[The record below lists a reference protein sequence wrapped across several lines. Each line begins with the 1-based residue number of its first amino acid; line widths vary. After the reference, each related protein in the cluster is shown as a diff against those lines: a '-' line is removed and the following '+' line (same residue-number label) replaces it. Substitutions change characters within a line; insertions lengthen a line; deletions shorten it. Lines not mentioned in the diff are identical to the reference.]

1 MKTFLFSLTFLLAS
15 SFGFAQ
21 CTGFSV
27 ELEQTLDG
35 VIGST
40 DLTGYH
46 VYKLY
51 ADFENEN
58 DFLSALYA
66 LLNAPENL
74 EVISES
80 ICYKNPLAGL
90 LGNSIGTNL
99 VSAYPELAYSTYLT
113 IDQSNS
119 SDEGQVLIATTVPT
133 SSVISNMSWEEITI
147 VDGAI
152 FTFFPNLNGYCG
164 SDLRVLIGQ
173 ITTQGG
179 FTFNSCA
186 QTFVNGSQQEIQY
199 ECFSVSAKAG
209 CTDALA
215 PNYNPDATNDDGS
228 CMEVIMGC
236 MDADACNYDETAN
249 ASDGSCE
256 LPGCSDEMAC
266 NYNPGALCYDN
277 DVCEFV
283 APKAID
289 GSLDVDAN
297 LVYEYNYPADLT
309 SVVEWAVN
317 GGVISSGQGTT
328 NVSVVWDA
336 DFTGFPIGQISATE
350 TNADNCTGETV
361 SESVNVNFVGVSE
374 LNAQE
379 IKLFPNPAS
388 DVLTIQAK
396 IPLHNAEITVFSSVG
411 ELVMSFNAVSNNLF
425 TVPVGQLAQGF
436 YTVVVMDQNSSV
448 VLPCQII
455 K

>member
-1 MKTFLFSLTFLLAS
+1 MKTFLFSLALLLFS
-15 SFGFAQ
+15 TFGFAQ

-35 VIGST
+35 VVGST

-66 LLNAPENL
+66 LINAPENL
-74 EVISES
+74 EIISETP
-80 ICYKNPLAGL
+80 CYKNPFAGL
-90 LGNSIGTNL
+90 LGSELGNDLDL
-99 VSAYPELAYSTYLT
+99 VWPEIQYSTYLT
-113 IDQSNS
+113 INMENS
-119 SDEGQVLIATTVPT
+119 SGPGQVLMATTTPIT
-133 SSVISNMSWEEITI
+133 SAVINLEWGDITI
-147 VDGAI
+147 EDGLI
-152 FTFFPNLNGYCG
+152 FTLFDQPNGFATNFK
-164 SDLRVLIGQ
+164 VLIGQ

-179 FTFNSCA
+179 FTFNSCV
-186 QTFVNGSQQEIQY
+186 QTFVNGTQANIQY
-199 ECFSVSAKAG
+199 DCFSVSAKAG

-215 PNYNPDATNDDGS
+215 SNYNPDATHDDGS

-236 MDADACNYDETAN
+236 IDAAACNYNEMAN

-256 LPGCSDEMAC
+256 LPSCSDESAC
-266 NYNPGALCYDN
+266 NYNPDAMCFDN

-283 APKAID
+283 ALKAID
-289 GSLDVDAN
+289 GPLNVDAN
-297 LVYEYNYPADLT
+297 VVYEYNYPADLT
-309 SVVEWAVN
+309 SVVEWAVI
-317 GGVISSGQGTT
+317 GGVVSSGQGTT
-328 NVSVVWDA
+328 NISVVWDA

-361 SESVNVNFVGVSE
+361 SESVNVTYVGINE

-379 IKLFPNPAS
+379 ITLFPNPAI
-388 DVLTIQAK
+388 DVLTIEAK
-396 IPLHNAEITVFSSVG
+396 SPLHNADIFVYSSVG
-411 ELVMSFNAVSNNLF
+411 ELVMSYNAISNNLF
-425 TVPVGQLAQGF
+425 TIQVGGLAQGF
-436 YTVVVMDQNSSV
+436 YTVVVREENSSV
-448 VLPCQII
+448 TLPCHIL

>member
-1 MKTFLFSLTFLLAS
+1 MMKKILFSLTFALTS
-15 SFGFAQ
+15 YFGFAQ
-21 CTGFSV
+21 CIGFSV
-27 ELEQTLDG
+27 ELEETLDG

-58 DFLSALYA
+58 DFLSSLYA
-66 LLNAPENL
+66 VLNDPENL
-74 EVISES
+74 EIISETP
-80 ICYKNPLAGL
+80 CYSNPNAELTGGFISTETAL
-90 LGNSIGTNL
+90 LS
-99 VSAYPELAYSTYLT
+99 PEIIYSTYLT
-113 IDQSNS
+113 INIQNSDDPGQLLFASTEPMTAVASNS
-119 SDEGQVLIATTVPT
+119 QWGEL
-133 SSVISNMSWEEITI
+133 TI

-152 FTFFPNLNGYCG
+152 FTLFPQPNGYAT
-164 SDLRVLIGQ
+164 DNKVFLGQ

-179 FTFNSCA
+179 FTFNSCV
-186 QTFVNGSQQEIQY
+186 QTFVNGTQANIEY
-199 ECFSVSAKAG
+199 GCFSVSAKAG

-215 PNYNPDATNDDGS
+215 SNYNPDATHDDGS

-236 MDADACNYDETAN
+236 MDADACNYNEMAN
-249 ASDGSCE
+249 VSDGSCE
-256 LPGCSDEMAC
+256 LPGCSDETAC
-266 NYNPGALCYDN
+266 NYNPGALCFDN

-289 GSLDVDAN
+289 GPFNVDAN
-297 LVYEYNYPADLT
+297 LVYEYNYPADMT
-309 SVVEWAVN
+309 SVVDWAVI
-317 GGVISSGQGTT
+317 GGVVSSGQGTT

-361 SESVNVNFVGVSE
+361 SESVNVNYVGVGE

-379 IKLFPNPAS
+379 IKLFPNPAI

-396 IPLHNAEITVFSSVG
+396 MPLHNAEITVFSSVG
-411 ELVMSFNAVSNNLF
+411 ELVMSFNAISNNLF

-436 YTVVVMDQNSSV
+436 YTVVVKDQNSSV